1 MDSQVTG
8 ILDLTFVERP
18 SGHFLLQVGP
28 SWCIDRNDRS
38 PTTSLLKSGFIDAVA
53 VICLLPTLHTF
64 LFLLEISCSFGE
76 DHFLPIS
83 INIPS
88 NSEFVKGTSTLRLT
102 YFVCFKGGGLKSFI
116 NGTK

>member
-18 SGHFLLQVGP
+18 SGNFLLQVGP
-28 SWCIDRNDRS
+28 SLCIDRNDSRQI
-38 PTTSLLKSGFIDAVA
+38 TSLLKSGFIA

-64 LFLLEISCSFGE
+64 LFLQEISCSFGE
-76 DHFLPIS
+76 DRFLPIF

-88 NSEFVKGTSTLRLT
+88 NSEFVTGTQA
-102 YFVCFKGGGLKSFI
+102 LK
-116 NGTK
+116 